1 MPALLPPA
9 KRRFVSFT
17 INSTFGN
24 SRRIASA
31 VPSVEALSTTRI
43 RALGYFKCC
52 SDFRHSS
59 VSSLPFQV
67 SMIRYTRGASVI
79 SIFSKSLC
87 QFSKHLRS
95 KMEKRARV
103 ILHEQK
109 YSEQYERRSLYGGVR
124 FFIRR
129 LRMKFV

>member
-31 VPSVEALSTTRI
+31 VPSVDALSTTRI

-67 SMIRYTRGASVI
+67 GMIRYTRGASVI
-79 SIFSKSLC
+79 SVFSEALG

-95 KMEKRARV
+95 KMENRTH
-103 ILHEQK
+103 IIFHEQK
-109 YSEQYERRSLYGGVR
+109 HSEQYERRSPHPSVR
-124 FFIRR
+124 FFI
-129 LRMKFV
+129 